1 MSAQKTTNLKEL
13 SKLTGISYKS
23 VKLAFDRTDAPSL
36 YRPVAELIVFLKMA
50 VPGAVKLPA
59 DLDAR
64 QQLLK
69 YETAVERK
77 GKVVEERERLRLL
90 NLEKHGKLVARDE
103 VQAQGAA
110 VGVALSSL
118 INEFELS
125 GPGMCSGKQELELHA
140 VFQEECDKLRAAVRG
155 ALERLSGLK
164 AAEELK

>member
-1 MSAQKTTNLKEL
+1 MHKTTNLREL
-13 SKLTGISYKS
+13 ARLTQVSYKT
-23 VKLAFDRTDAPSL
+23 VRKVFQHTDAPPLS
-36 YRPVAELIVFLKMA
+36 RPLPELVHFLNTNA
-50 VPGAVKLPA
+50 PGAVKLPA

-140 VFQEECDKLRAAVRG
+140 VFQEECDKLRASIRG

-164 AAEELK
+164 AVEE